1 MQLNAAQC
9 RCAPFDAVQC
19 TRLLPSRSPS
29 LGATPRR
36 LTGGSGTCY
45 PLLPSWPCDATCMG
59 WRARWPLGSEG
70 CRVGQRPVR
79 AARWTVLLALPS
91 SWSPASAVQDWQLE
105 RLRLSGK
112 RATWWAVLV
121 LLGFYTGTWL
131 NSAYH
136 SAVGDAL
143 VLILAAVPTCIG
155 TVLGLAAGRYVAA
168 RRSDAHLNPK
178 ENRGCGD
185 PQTGP

>member
-1 MQLNAAQC
+1 MRRNMHGLAGALAVGLGGLSGWATAGAGGSMDRAPGAAVIMV
-9 RCAPFDAVQC
+9 A
-19 TRLLPSRSPS
+19 S
-29 LGATPRR
+29 L
-36 LTGGSGTCY
+36 GGSG
-45 PLLPSWPCDATCMG
+45 LA
-59 WRARWPLGSEG
+59 
-70 CRVGQRPVR
+70 VGTI
-79 AARWTVLLALPS
+79 AAFR
-91 SWSPASAVQDWQLE
+91 
-105 RLRLSGK
+105 K